1 MTKTKTNEQS
11 LMSIKQAS
19 ATCLAINNNSG
30 PELETNPIIKD
41 MEHLLLEL
49 QKRYKL

>member
-1 MTKTKTNEQS
+1 MP
-11 LMSIKQAS
+11 IKQAS
-19 ATCLAINNNSG
+19 ATSLATNNNFG